1 MGEKLTKKL
10 VKELMSVEGE
20 CRGVTL
26 KADKDF
32 ILRKKGGKGL
42 IKVETELKKAGKALK
57 YGEVE
62 PMAFYPVGLRALSL
76 VAIQDVLGFSNKQ
89 IEEMGRTAPKV
100 SFVIKLFAKFFF
112 SIERT
117 AAQTP
122 KMWEKHYTIG
132 RLEAE
137 IYQKKRKAIVRLREF
152 DLHPLLCIYL
162 NGYFATIIQMVVNNQ
177 VISEETKCSFKD
189 KTHKQHEYL
198 LKW

>member
-42 IKVETELKKAGKALK
+42 IKVETALK
-57 YGEVE
+57 NAGQLLKYREVE

-76 VAIQDVLGFSNKQ
+76 VAIQDALGFSDKT
-89 IEEMGRTAPKV
+89 IEEMGRMAPKV

-112 SIERT
+112 SLERT

-122 KMWEKHYTIG
+122 KMWEKHYTAG

-137 IYQKKRKAIVRLREF
+137 IDEKKREAIVCLKEF

-162 NGYFATIIQMVVNNQ
+162 NGYFATIIQMVVNSP
-177 VISEETKCSFKD
+177 VTSEEIKCSLKD
-189 KTHKQHEYL
+189 KACKRHEYL
-198 LKW
+198 LRW

>member
-1 MGEKLTKKL
+1 MEEKLTKKL

-26 KADKDF
+26 KTDKDF

-42 IKVETELKKAGKALK
+42 IKVEAALKKVGQLLK
-57 YGEVE
+57 YREVE
-62 PMAFYPVGLRALSL
+62 PMAFYPIGLRALSL
-76 VAIQDVLGFSNKQ
+76 VAIQDAFGFSNEE

-112 SIERT
+112 SIKRT

-122 KMWEKHYTIG
+122 KMWEKHYTVG

-137 IYQKKRKAIVRLREF
+137 IDEKKKEAIVRLKEF
-152 DLHPLLCIYL
+152 DIHPLLCIYL
-162 NGYFATIIQMVVNNQ
+162 NGYFATIIQMVVNKS
-177 VISEETKCSFKD
+177 VTSKEIKCSFKD
-189 KTHKQHEYL
+189 KAYKQHEYL
-198 LKW
+198 LRW

>member
-1 MGEKLTKKL
+1 MEEKLTKKL
-10 VKELMSVEGE
+10 VKKLMSAEGE

-42 IKVETELKKAGKALK
+42 IKVEAELKKAGKPFK
-57 YGEVE
+57 YKEVD

-76 VAIQDVLGFSNKQ
+76 IAMQNALGFSNKT

-122 KMWEKHYTIG
+122 KMWEKHYTVG

-137 IYQKKRKAIVRLREF
+137 IDQKKSEAIVRLKGF

-177 VISEETKCSFKD
+177 VVSEEIKCSFKD
-189 KTHKQHEYL
+189 KTYKQHEYL